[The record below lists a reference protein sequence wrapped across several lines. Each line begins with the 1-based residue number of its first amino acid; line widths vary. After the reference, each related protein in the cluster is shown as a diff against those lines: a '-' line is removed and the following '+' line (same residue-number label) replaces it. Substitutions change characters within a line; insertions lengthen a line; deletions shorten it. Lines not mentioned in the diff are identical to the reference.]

1 MTQRRMRNGL
11 IILFFL
17 FYVCIMRMDGWMS
30 GQVNLSVM
38 TKVVPATDE
47 QPYKEQQRPRQKG
60 GRSRA
65 GSSGGG
71 GGGYY
76 TTPLYSTTT
85 STTTSATTSSSSSNG
100 GGLQSGLNRNGD
112 KKNGGGDK
120 DKKLTS
126 SVSALTFI
134 IHQSYSPMT
143 IKCTGTL
150 YDVYNE
156 TSSIQIQPKAPMYN
170 PYSTAST
177 PPRSQTKYGLPNQ
190 LQTFNQ
196 SSSSSSSI
204 ANNGNGNTLSN

>member
-1 MTQRRMRNGL
+1 
-11 IILFFL
+11 
-17 FYVCIMRMDGWMS
+17 
-30 GQVNLSVM
+30 M
-38 TKVVPATDE
+38 TKVVPAADE
-47 QPYKEQQRPRQKG
+47 QPYKGQQRPRQKG
-60 GRSRA
+60 GRSRG
-65 GSSGGG
+65 GSSSG

-76 TTPLYSTTT
+76 TTPFYSTTYTTTT
-85 STTTSATTSSSSSNG
+85 STTASTITSLSSSSSG
-100 GGLQSGLNRNGD
+100 GGFNKNGD
-112 KKNGGGDK
+112 KKNGGDK

-126 SVSALTFI
+126 SVSTLSFI

-196 SSSSSSSI
+196 TSSSSSI
-204 ANNGNGNTLSN
+204 ANNGNGNTLWMLLSCAKKSWF